1 MKPLTIVLL
10 TAFLSLLPG
19 LAKAAG
25 PVTVNPPVVRV
36 NSSGEATITLS
47 WRVGVLSRIPQ
58 AVTVT
63 SPNAQLSTGGT
74 IGGPLRRTVQ
84 HPGGGALIFVTI
96 SERLVIN
103 RTTAARI
110 AQAGSAGLS
119 RSFTDFAGPSRPATA
134 RLQSTSGGPL
144 TVRFADL
151 AFDDDSQFRVAR
163 TGGALTARLQLT
175 TDGRGILDGAW
186 EVAGP
191 SDIAGGFRVIGRVR
205 QVLAGSRRAVIES
218 PPLPVERAGTYRVRF
233 VPSGD
238 PGNSFT
244 LSVPE
249 LRYTVTAP
257 SQNPDHL
264 SQPRLSLS
272 APQPGASVTAATR
285 FSWQPVPGANRYRLE
300 FLSSGAGG
308 LRPDRIAALETEAQ
322 SARLRDFTLR
332 RLRVVQT
339 VRWRVTAFDAEGNVL
354 ALSPTRNLSTAAGDQ
369 PLPLPGR

>member
-10 TAFLSLLPG
+10 TAFLSLPPG

-47 WRVGVLSRIPQ
+47 WRVGVLSPIPQ

-63 SPNAQLSTGGT
+63 SPDAQLSTGGT
-74 IGGPLRRTVQ
+74 IGGTLRRTVQ

-103 RTTAARI
+103 RMTAARI
-110 AQAGSAGLS
+110 AQAGSVGLS

-151 AFDDDSQFRVAR
+151 AFDDDSQFRVVR
-163 TGGALTARLQLT
+163 IGGALTARLQLT

-218 PPLPVERAGTYRVRF
+218 PPLPVDRAGIYRVRF
-233 VPSGD
+233 APSGN

-244 LSVPE
+244 LSLPE

-264 SQPRLSLS
+264 SQPKLSLS
-272 APQPGASVTAATR
+272 APQPGAGVTAATR

-300 FLSSGAGG
+300 FLYSGAGG
-308 LRPDRIAALETEAQ
+308 LRPDRIAALETKAQ
-322 SARLRDFTLR
+322 SARLKDFTLR
-332 RLRVVQT
+332 RLRGVQAL
-339 VRWRVTAFDAEGNVL
+339 RWRVAAFDAEGNVL
-354 ALSPTRNLSTAAGDQ
+354 ALSPARNLSTAAGDQ
-369 PLPLPGR
+369 LLPLPGR